1 MVLPKG
7 GDDLP
12 EPRRREI
19 FKALVDAQDQD
30 PNVSRSRKMIAERFG
45 VSDGQLRK
53 IELEG
58 VDQGWLD
65 QE

>member
-1 MVLPKG
+1 MALPKG
-7 GDDLP
+7 GEDLP

-19 FKALVDAQDQD
+19 FQALVEAQDQD
-30 PNVSRSRKMIAERFG
+30 PNVSRSRKLIAERFG